1 MLLPCSSSPMTPH
14 HIWTEIQ
21 IPLISSQGFYRTCL
35 SLLLGLNCNNSF
47 LPTLLQPHCRPCV
60 YAKHEQGST
69 ARPLYLQLSLAG
81 MFFPH
86 IFIWPFLI
94 PLQTLLK
101 CYFSQRPLSPPRLKN
116 SPLILT
122 HSCPITVCFF
132 ILLLFIAL
140 NNTSDHICLFFLSC
154 LLSHLLGSCNL
165 IFFAVII
172 YSTQD
177 VSGTQQVVNKCF
189 FFFFNA

>member
-1 MLLPCSSSPMTPH
+1 MSLFPFLRSYDLFSTQEPEYVLKIKSRLLLPCSSSPMTPH

-35 SLLLGLNCNNSF
+35 GLLLGLNCNNSF

-86 IFIWPFLI
+86 IFTWPFLI

-101 CYFSQRPLSPPRLKN
+101 CYFSQRPLSPPRLKS

-122 HSCPITVCFF
+122 P
-132 ILLLFIAL
+132 AP
-140 NNTSDHICLFFLSC
+140 
-154 LLSHLLGSCNL
+154 LLSVSLSY
-165 IFFAVII
+165 F
-172 YSTQD
+172 YS
-177 VSGTQQVVNKCF
+177 
-189 FFFFNA
+189 